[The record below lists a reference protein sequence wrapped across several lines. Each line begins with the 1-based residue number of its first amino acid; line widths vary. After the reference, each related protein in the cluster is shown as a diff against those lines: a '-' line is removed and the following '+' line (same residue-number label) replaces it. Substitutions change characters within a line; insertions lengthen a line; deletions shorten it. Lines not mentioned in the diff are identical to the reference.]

1 VAEKPNLDEHRPS
14 ATNFANWHEE
24 RAKISEIR
32 AIRGRKTHPGG
43 VSPISHELAR
53 RKGKKLVKL
62 VKFVAEKPTL
72 GEYRPSVTN
81 WHEERA
87 RN

>member
-1 VAEKPNLDEHRPS
+1 MSIAHQPRISRIGAKKGQ
-14 ATNFANWHEE
+14 
-24 RAKISEIR
+24 KISEISE
-32 AIRGRKTHPGG
+32 IRGRKTHPGG

-53 RKGKKLVKL
+53 RKGKKLVKF
-62 VKFVAEKPTL
+62 VQFVAEKPTL

-87 RN
+87 KN